1 MMKKGQLIRGK
12 TPLAVLEVVC
22 SWELTPMQI
31 GAELHA
37 NMDLVYRAIDLLR
50 RNGYVE
56 DKWPRKQ
63 HRPVIATQAGRE
75 AVRVYGGGR

>member
-1 MMKKGQLIRGK
+1 MKKGQLIRGK
-12 TPLAVLEVVC
+12 TPLAVLEVAC
-22 SWELTPMQI
+22 SWELTPI
-31 GAELHA
+31 EIAAEVQRG
-37 NMDLVYRAIDLLR
+37 MDVVYRAIHLLR

-75 AVRVYGGGR
+75 AVKVYGGGR